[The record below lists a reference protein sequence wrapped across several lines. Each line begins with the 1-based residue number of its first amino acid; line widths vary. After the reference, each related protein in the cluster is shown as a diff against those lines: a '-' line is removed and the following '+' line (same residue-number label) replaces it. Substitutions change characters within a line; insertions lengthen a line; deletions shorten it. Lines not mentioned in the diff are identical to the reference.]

1 MKICIYA
8 HSFPPIIG
16 GAQTYQLNLAH
27 GLSKLGHTVLVVTGN
42 VPNELKPKIQEY
54 QTNIYGLVRIPGFRE
69 FSKLGTPPKSVLLDS
84 YKAISSFDPDI
95 IYSHGYAPCLA
106 ISLIRKALRGKHV
119 FSYHS
124 TPETEVKKVAG
135 IWKGELDL
143 ELAFARFVMQ
153 NCDFD
158 AYVACSQRYMDF
170 AKNTLGLSSSKK
182 AEVIYYGVD
191 LEKFSCKLEVDRA
204 IFGQKESDFVIL
216 CPVRLI
222 ERKGILDILEALAIL
237 KKSGALGNRKIK
249 MLIPSSRLQT
259 NKEYEVKV
267 YDKVK
272 ELELEDNVIITMD
285 RFTIKDM
292 PNLYAASDVVVLPS
306 YSEGLGIVLLEA
318 MAMKKPVIATDIAG
332 VTEVVKNNETG
343 FVVPIKNPESLAMAI
358 TKVYLDRL
366 LIENLTGNGYIFIQ
380 KNFDLS
386 KQLKAIENLFFSL

>member
-1 MKICIYA
+1 M
-8 HSFPPIIG
+8 
-16 GAQTYQLNLAH
+16 
-27 GLSKLGHTVLVVTGN
+27 
-42 VPNELKPKIQEY
+42 
-54 QTNIYGLVRIPGFRE
+54 
-69 FSKLGTPPKSVLLDS
+69 
-84 YKAISSFDPDI
+84 
-95 IYSHGYAPCLA
+95 
-106 ISLIRKALRGKHV
+106 
-119 FSYHS
+119 
-124 TPETEVKKVAG
+124 AG

-343 FVVPIKNPESLAMAI
+343 FVVPVKNPESLAMAI